1 MAKLT
6 QKEIKA
12 HARAESLHRS
22 DRVLNLDDIA
32 DILSDWHEGAT
43 HSNAA
48 TSAFFTPF
56 ELAMNFALEVP
67 SGGRIL
73 DICSGIGMLSAAA
86 AIYHASNPGDFE
98 FTLVE
103 LDETYCEVDRRSDE
117 RRVGKEC
124 VSTCRCRWERVQL
137 TKKK

>member
-1 MAKLT
+1 M
-6 QKEIKA
+6 
-12 HARAESLHRS
+12 
-22 DRVLNLDDIA
+22 
-32 DILSDWHEGAT
+32 

-86 AIYHASNPGDFE
+86 AIYHARNPGDFE

-103 LDETYCEVDRRSDE
+103 LDETYRSE
-117 RRVGKEC
+117 EHTSELQSLMRISYAVFC
-124 VSTCRCRWERVQL
+124 L
-137 TKKK
+137 KKKIKSIILISYYDSFLYNSLF